1 MVGGAP
7 TPDHAEPAS
16 WNEDRVLMAAVADG
30 DTVARREL
38 ALRLLPRVKRT
49 VRAVLGQHEDLDDA
63 VQICLMEVLRAA
75 PGYRGDS
82 SVETWARRIVV
93 RRAMRFARRQR
104 MRLVV
109 DADSDPTDLSVPEEQ
124 MRLRERLP
132 RPLDVYLDD
141 LPEIHRVA
149 LVLRHG
155 FGYSLREI
163 ADMTGTSANTIKM
176 RLFHGLKKLR
186 KLIDRDLQKMG
197 KERRR

>member
-1 MVGGAP
+1 M
-7 TPDHAEPAS
+7 E
-16 WNEDRVLMAAVADG
+16 AVADE
-30 DTVARREL
+30 DRAARREL
-38 ALRLLPRVKRT
+38 ALRLLPRVRRT
-49 VRAVLGQHEDLDDA
+49 VRAVLGQHDDLDDA
-63 VQICLMEVLRAA
+63 IQVCLMEVLRAA

-82 SVETWARRIVV
+82 SIETWARKIVV

-109 DADSDPTDLSVPEEQ
+109 DPESDPSDVAVPEEDV
-124 MRLRERLP
+124 RLSERLP
-132 RPLDVYLDD
+132 RPLAAYLDS

-155 FGYSLREI
+155 FGFSLREI

-186 KLIDRDLQKMG
+186 KLIDRDLQLMG
-197 KERRR
+197 EERY

>member
-1 MVGGAP
+1 V
-7 TPDHAEPAS
+7 
-16 WNEDRVLMAAVADG
+16 R
-30 DTVARREL
+30 
-38 ALRLLPRVKRT
+38 RT
-49 VRAVLGQHEDLDDA
+49 VRSVLGQHEELDDA
-63 VQICLMEVLRAA
+63 IQVCLMEVLRAA

-82 SVETWARRIVV
+82 SVETWARKIVV

-109 DADSDPTDLSVPEEQ
+109 DHQSDPMEVAVPEEEV
-124 MRLRERLP
+124 RLSERLP
-132 RPLDVYLDD
+132 RPLGAYLDD

-186 KLIDRDLQKMG
+186 RLIDRDLQMMG
-197 KERRR
+197 EERRR

>member
-7 TPDHAEPAS
+7 TPEGLDHAA
-16 WNEDRVLMAAVADG
+16 WAEDRELMAAVAD
-30 DTVARREL
+30 DDMAARRKL
-38 ALRLLPRVKRT
+38 ALRLLPKVRRT

-63 VQICLMEVLRAA
+63 IQICLMEVLRAA

-82 SVETWARRIVV
+82 SVETWARKIVV

-104 MRLVV
+104 MRLVI
-109 DADSDPTDLSVPEEQ
+109 DAESDPTDLSVPEEE
-124 MRLRERLP
+124 MRLSERLP
-132 RPLDVYLDD
+132 RPLEAYLDD

-155 FGYSLREI
+155 LGYSLREI

-186 KLIDRDLQKMG
+186 RLIDRDLQMMG